1 MLTTPPLILGSGS
14 PRRAEILSFFRLP
27 FEVIP
32 SAFDEESIPFE
43 QDPPAYVEALAR
55 AKAFSLMTQHRDRT
69 ILCADTAVFID
80 DVVLN
85 KPKSPEEA
93 EAMLTLLSGRW
104 HTVVTGVA
112 VRRGTM
118 EFSGT
123 QSTRLLFK
131 PLSQQQIRLYQQ
143 GLHLMDKAGG
153 YAIQGA
159 GSLVVEKIEGCFYNV
174 MGLPLTLTTRLLQ
187 DLGIDLWHHLGSH

>member
-1 MLTTPPLILGSGS
+1 MMTTPPLLLGSGS
-14 PRRAEILSFFRLP
+14 PRRAEILSFFHLP

-32 SAFDEESIPFE
+32 SLFDEESIPYQ
-43 QDPPAYVEALAR
+43 QDPALYVQELAR
-55 AKAFSLMTQHRDRT
+55 AKAFDLMVRHRERS

-80 DVVLN
+80 DQVLN
-85 KPKSPEEA
+85 KPQTSAEA
-93 EAMLTLLSGRW
+93 EAMLKLLSGRW

-112 VRRGTM
+112 IRRGTM
-118 EFSGT
+118 ESYGT

-131 PLSQQQIRLYQQ
+131 SLSSEQIHLYQK
-143 GLHLMDKAGG
+143 GLHTLDKAGG

-174 MGLPLTLTTRLLQ
+174 MGLPLTLTCQLLQ
-187 DLGIDLWHHLGSH
+187 DLGIDLWHHLGSR